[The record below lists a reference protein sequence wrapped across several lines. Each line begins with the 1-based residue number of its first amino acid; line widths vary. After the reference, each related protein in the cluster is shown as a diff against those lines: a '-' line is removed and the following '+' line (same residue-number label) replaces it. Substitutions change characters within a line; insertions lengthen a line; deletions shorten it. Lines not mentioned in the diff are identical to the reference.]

1 MGGGKSMKTTSIAV
15 LVTLAGMLGC
25 STPQP
30 AEPAKA
36 AAAAQTESSLVPPS
50 IVEQLQKLQPQLAPR
65 SDDGLPEVFKGKPC
79 LLGESC
85 LAMDPRPF
93 EICLLGANKRCG
105 DKMAEPMQV
114 DHAGEGKR

>member
-1 MGGGKSMKTTSIAV
+1 MKTTSIAI

-25 STPQP
+25 STPQQV
-30 AEPAKA
+30 EPR
-36 AAAAQTESSLVPPS
+36 QPVLVQQ
-50 IVEQLQKLQPQLAPR
+50 VQKLQPQLTPP
-65 SDDGLPEVFKGKPC
+65 DEHLPEVFKGKPC
-79 LLGESC
+79 QLGKSC

-114 DHAGEGKR
+114 ENASEGKR